1 MLKTS
6 VASIAFVLAASGYA
20 QPAAQPETP
29 PSKEAPSSPGT
40 EKPVVKTAV
49 PIRAASGKSLVV
61 PEDQKGLGT
70 AYHTMVMA
78 GQKQVTFSSKA
89 HNATFDGHSAG
100 VLGYAVAG
108 PAANPADLKAGAWV
122 MPVKSLDTGNKTK
135 NKNLTKPE
143 WLDAEKAP
151 DLVFVLKS
159 VKDIV
164 PHKTGGGSAT
174 SYKVT
179 LVGELSMRGVTKEI
193 TIPDTILGFV
203 AGNEKTAKVAKGDL
217 LAIRC
222 KYKVKLTD
230 FGVTNDYVVK
240 DKTVADEIEIDQSL
254 SLATVPPE
262 EQPAKEPPA
271 KEPPAKEP
279 PAKEPPAKEPAA
291 KDSAPEPAKDS
302 TK

>member
-1 MLKTS
+1 
-6 VASIAFVLAASGYA
+6 
-20 QPAAQPETP
+20 
-29 PSKEAPSSPGT
+29 
-40 EKPVVKTAV
+40 
-49 PIRAASGKSLVV
+49 V
-61 PEDQKGLGT
+61 PEDQKKLGT
-70 AYHTMVMA
+70 SYHTMVMA
-78 GQKQVTFSSKA
+78 GQKQVTFTSKA
-89 HNATFDGHSAG
+89 HNATFEGYSAG

-108 PAANPADLKAGAWV
+108 PKENPADLKAGAWV
-122 MPVKSLDTGNKTK
+122 LPVKSLDTGNKTK
-135 NKNLTKPE
+135 NRNLTKPE

-164 PHKTGGGSAT
+164 PHKAGGGSAT
-174 SYKVT
+174 SYKAT

-203 AGNEKTAKVAKGDL
+203 AGTEKTAKVAKGDL

-240 DKTVADEIEIDQSL
+240 EKSVADEIEIDQSL

-262 EQPAKEPPA
+262 EQPVKEAPPA
-271 KEPPAKEP
+271 KEEKT
-279 PAKEPPAKEPAA
+279 EPAE
-291 KDSAPEPAKDS
+291 KKE
-302 TK
+302 

>member
-6 VASIAFVLAASGYA
+6 VASIAFVFVASGHA
-20 QPAAQPETP
+20 QPAAQPETT
-29 PSKEAPSSPGT
+29 PSKEAPIS
-40 EKPVVKTAV
+40 EKPVAKSAGPV
-49 PIRAASGKSLVV
+49 RAASGKSLVV
-61 PEDQKGLGT
+61 PEDHKKLGT

-89 HNATFDGHSAG
+89 HNASFEGHSAG

-108 PAANPADLKAGAWV
+108 PAENPADLKAGVWV
-122 MPVKSLDTGNKTK
+122 LPVKSLDTGNKTK
-135 NKNLTKPE
+135 NRNLSKPE
-143 WLDAEKAP
+143 WLDTEKAP

-203 AGNEKTAKVAKGDL
+203 AGSEKTAKVAKGDL

-240 DKTVADEIEIDQSL
+240 DKSVADEIEIDQSL

-262 EQPAKEPPA
+262 EQPV
-271 KEPPAKEP
+271 
-279 PAKEPPAKEPAA
+279 KEPAA
-291 KDSAPEPAKDS
+291 KEPSLEPTKDS